1 MNTIVIL
8 GSCNCGKTV
17 LLSVLAHYY
26 EDEQNGLR
34 VTPYNKEAFDFAREN
49 WQLLS
54 TGQWPPPTPPLQAP
68 IKLVW
73 TLSVQNKE
81 FRLLSADIAGE
92 SLSRFMRDHLEP
104 EIQKSSGFLKMLSG
118 LKKGLE
124 CSGEKSEEEF
134 LPSLLNE
141 AVGICILVDLKR
153 EINQDATAEE
163 QRFFFQAV
171 INYLKE
177 HGKDTMPIALVPTQI
192 NCCGSITQ
200 WQHVLNER
208 YLSKVQLPALSVIPV
223 DAVAQ
228 TVCRETPEGTFRLQ
242 PAPGFGSEGLDK
254 LVQWMGRCAG
264 QKQRK
269 EKCWRY
275 LAWVGGIG
283 ISLYL
288 LFFLVCT
295 CFAAFSSIKLPSPIV
310 AINPII
316 GQINESEIIEA
327 EDRRRLRK
335 VSICEIELKNVRGYD
350 FPSNGADVTI
360 YFNEDKPNFGPKWVS
375 NDITFDGRGKE
386 LVVTEKHHVLKIRD
400 RDLSHEQFMENIN
413 LPYHPEEIWDALS
426 SKERERLKRDKSIE
440 ITYPFNNG
448 NDDQIK
454 VNAKGFGVVEGVNQI
469 GTKPTKMI
477 IDSLPYGFDY
487 KITLK
492 VEDY

>member
-26 EDEQNGLR
+26 ENEQNGLR

-68 IKLVW
+68 TKLVW

-92 SLSRFMRDHLEP
+92 ALSRFMRDHLEP

-242 PAPGFGSEGLDK
+242 PAPGFDSEGLDK

-275 LAWVGGIG
+275 LAWVGCLV

-288 LFFLVCT
+288 VISLVGV
-295 CFAAFSSIKLPSPIV
+295 CFVVSVKEPPLAIST
-310 AINPII
+310 INPII
-316 GQINESEIIEA
+316 AQMYKSKIIE
-327 EDRRRLRK
+327 EENRMRPRK
-335 VSICEIELKNVRGYD
+335 VSICKIELTNVRGYD
-350 FPSNGADVTI
+350 FPSNAADVMI
-360 YFNEDKPNFGPKWVS
+360 YFNGDKPNFGPKWV
-375 NDITFDGRGKE
+375 DHEETFDDQGKE

-400 RDLSHEQFMENIN
+400 RDTFEEQFMANID
-413 LPYHPEEIWDALS
+413 LPYRSEDIWDALS
-426 SKERERLKRDKSIE
+426 SEEREKLKCKKSVK

-454 VNAKGFGVVEGVNQI
+454 VNAKGFGVVEGVSQTYGFN
-469 GTKPTKMI
+469 
-477 IDSLPYGFDY
+477 YGFDY